1 MIDCSFRQ
9 SLHWK
14 SSLHVLSKSLEI
26 SFIVHTTIYLFM
38 KKRVCVK
45 TGHAVVITMMDYW
58 SRRFLTSTLIRTCSS
73 AGSAIAFRCSRI
85 SFSVNSLNT
94 LSSENIHRDTLF
106 SLSVNWYSMVSF
118 TYVATA
124 SVRTVPNKQSC
135 IGQTF
140 FQLDKTSQ
148 LSSSSD
154 KTNLPMI
161 DCLNQI
167 KLRRALVFGEENE
180 SPLTKATLW
189 AILRDVK

>member
-1 MIDCSFRQ
+1 MIDCSFCQ

-45 TGHAVVITMMDYW
+45 TGHAVVAVVITMMDYW

-106 SLSVNWYSMVSF
+106 SLSLCQLIFDGFLYLRCNGISPDS
-118 TYVATA
+118 
-124 SVRTVPNKQSC
+124 SKQA
-135 IGQTF
+135 
-140 FQLDKTSQ
+140 
-148 LSSSSD
+148 
-154 KTNLPMI
+154 
-161 DCLNQI
+161 
-167 KLRRALVFGEENE
+167 KLHRSNIFPARQDFSAELF
-180 SPLTKATLW
+180 
-189 AILRDVK
+189 IR